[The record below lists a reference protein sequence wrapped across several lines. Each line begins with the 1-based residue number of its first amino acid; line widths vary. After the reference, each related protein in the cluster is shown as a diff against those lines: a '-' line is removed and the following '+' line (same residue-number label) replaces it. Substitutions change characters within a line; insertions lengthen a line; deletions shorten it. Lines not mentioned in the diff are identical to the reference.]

1 MSEKKKKSIIT
12 KWMDNCMIC
21 GRPNPDIHH
30 GLYGNKHQL
39 ADQDGI
45 LMPLCQYH
53 HNSLNTYE
61 VKRKPVV
68 NMSVHQ
74 NEEMKVLSQQLS
86 QLAWERW
93 YLAQKLAEFET
104 QGHQSVDDWMDEA
117 REAFRVRYGES
128 YL

>member
-1 MSEKKKKSIIT
+1 MSTEPKSIIT
-12 KWMDNCMIC
+12 KWMNYCMIC

-39 ADQDGI
+39 AEKDHL

-53 HNSLNTYE
+53 HNSMNTYE

-74 NEEMKVLSQQLS
+74 NEEMKVLSQQIS
-86 QLAWERW
+86 QLAWEKW
-93 YLAQKLAEFET
+93 YLAQRLAEFET

-117 REAFRVRYGES
+117 REAFRKRYGES

>member
-1 MSEKKKKSIIT
+1 MSEPRSIVT
-12 KWMDNCMIC
+12 KWMQYCLIC

-30 GLYGNKHQL
+30 GLWGNKRQL
-39 ADQDGI
+39 ADQDKI
-45 LMPLCQYH
+45 LIPLCQYH
-53 HNSLNTYE
+53 HNSMNTYE

-74 NEEMKVLSQQLS
+74 NDEMKVLSQQLS

-93 YLAQKLAEFET
+93 YLAEKLEGCEEL
-104 QGHQSVDDWMDEA
+104 GHQAADDWMDEA
-117 REAFRVRYGES
+117 REALRKIYGES